1 MNGKAP
7 VALDG
12 GIGYSAMKVLAADG
26 YILCRGL
33 VRTLTLLYDDVC
45 VTAADSIDEVLARIP
60 ELPDLDLVL
69 LDASM
74 DGMENFAGLGRTVE
88 KLRDVPVVVT
98 SPSES
103 RAQIVAAIRN
113 GARGYFPLSTK
124 PCVLEHALPL
134 IMSGEFYIPAC
145 ALRLGHGHE
154 MLVPEGLAPR
164 MRSAGN
170 GLTLRQC
177 EVVVMLAE
185 GKSNKEIAREFKV
198 LEGTVKLH
206 VKGILRKLGVRNR
219 TEAVLAAARARLLAE
234 RDLGRSNGVGVVVVR
249 ALILCPT

>member
-1 MNGKAP
+1 MTGSLSTTK
-7 VALDG
+7 LG
-12 GIGYSAMKVLAADG
+12 
-26 YILCRGL
+26 
-33 VRTLTLLYDDVC
+33 
-45 VTAADSIDEVLARIP
+45 LARKTAVRRTSAAGRP
-60 ELPDLDLVL
+60 GR
-69 LDASM
+69 
-74 DGMENFAGLGRTVE
+74 DGRSCHDTL
-88 KLRDVPVVVT
+88 
-98 SPSES
+98 
-103 RAQIVAAIRN
+103 RN

-154 MLVPEGLAPR
+154 ILAPEGLAPL

-185 GKSNKEIAREFKV
+185 GKSNKEIAREFRV

-219 TEAVLAAARARLLAE
+219 TEAVLAAARGGYLPKGTLGGAMAWTWLL
-234 RDLGRSNGVGVVVVR
+234 S
-249 ALILCPT
+249 AL